1 MNDHGLLHAMME
13 LFFLITALLP
23 IAFFTGM
30 ETAFITA
37 NRVRLKMFER
47 KKLIGASLANHYL
60 THIEKVLASTLVARV
75 LFTVIFATL
84 LSGLFAQF
92 FGRNSI
98 LIDTLMTATVIVFVV
113 DVLAKPLFKE
123 LADYAVLVCAPV
135 LRFFRVVFF
144 PLILFSEWTARRCAV
159 LFGVSLPS
167 TTEFYRKQDFEVL
180 LRENSLA
187 ETQQKDVEIISNV
200 LNISDLRVRECMVPR
215 TEIAAIEKSSA
226 MKDVLQKFETSGYS
240 RLPVYDETIDKI
252 IGIVAV
258 QDLFK
263 KPKSLES
270 ITREV
275 MFVPETKKS
284 VELLSEFLQ
293 TGQSTAI
300 VVDEFGGTA
309 GLVTAEDLIEEL
321 VGDIQDEYDQDDE
334 VFRALSENT
343 YLLSARLEIE
353 RINEKFALGI
363 PKGDYETLAGYILAN
378 CGRIPKQ
385 GEIINIEPFSITIS
399 KATKTKIDVV
409 KLTRKTP

>member
-1 MNDHGLLHAMME
+1 MTE
-13 LFFLITALLP
+13 LFFLITTLLAV
-23 IAFFTGM
+23 AFFSGT
-30 ETAFITA
+30 ETAFTTA
-37 NRVRLKMFER
+37 NRVRLNMFER
-47 KKLIGASLANHYL
+47 KKVIGASLANHYL
-60 THIEKVLASTLVARV
+60 RHLEKVLSSTLVGRV

-84 LSGLFAQF
+84 LSGLFAQL

-98 LIDTLMTATVIVFVV
+98 VVDTLIATMLVVFMA
-113 DVLAKPLFKE
+113 DVLAKPLFRE
-123 LADYAVLVCAPV
+123 LADYAVLVCSPI
-135 LRFFRVVFF
+135 LRFFRIMWYPV
-144 PLILFSEWTARRCAV
+144 ILFSEWAARRFAS
-159 LFGVSLPS
+159 LFGAALPS

-180 LRENSLA
+180 LRENTVA

-200 LNISDLRVRECMVPR
+200 LTISDVRVRECMVPR
-215 TEIAAIEKSSA
+215 TEIAAIEKSA
-226 MKDVLQKFETSGYS
+226 TMKDVLHKFETSGYS
-240 RLPVYDETIDKI
+240 RLPVYDQTIDKI
-252 IGIVAV
+252 IGIVSV
-258 QDLFK
+258 HDLFK
-263 KPKSLES
+263 KPKSLEG

-309 GLVTAEDLIEEL
+309 GLITAEDLIEEL

-353 RINEKFALGI
+353 RINEKFGLEI
-363 PKGDYETLAGYILAN
+363 PKGDYETLAGYILEH

-385 GEIINIEPFSITIS
+385 GEIINIEPFTITIS

-409 KLTRKTP
+409 KLTRKTA

>member
-1 MNDHGLLHAMME
+1 MTE
-13 LFFLITALLP
+13 FFFLTIALFL
-23 IAFFTGM
+23 IAFFTGT
-30 ETAFITA
+30 ETAFVTA
-37 NRVRLKMFER
+37 NRIRLKMFER
-47 KKLIGASLANHYL
+47 KKVIGASLANHYL
-60 THIEKVLASTLVARV
+60 VCLEKVLSSTLVARV

-84 LSGLFAQF
+84 LSGFFAQM

-98 LIDTLMTATVIVFVV
+98 LIDTLLAASMIVFVA
-113 DVLAKPLFKE
+113 DVLAKPLFRE
-123 LADYAVLVCAPV
+123 LADYAVLICSPI
-135 LRFFRVVFF
+135 LRLFRVLFF
-144 PLILFSEWTARRCAV
+144 PAILFSEWAARRFAA
-159 LFGVSLPS
+159 LFGASLPS

-180 LRENSLA
+180 LRENTLS
-187 ETQQKDVEIISNV
+187 ETQQKDVEILSNV
-200 LNISDLRVRECMVPR
+200 LSISDVRVKECMVPR

-226 MKDVLQKFETSGYS
+226 MKDVLHMFETSGYS

-252 IGIVAV
+252 IGIVSV

-293 TGQSTAI
+293 TGQSIAI

-309 GLVTAEDLIEEL
+309 GLITAEDLIEEL

-343 YLLSARLEIE
+343 YLFSARLEIE
-353 RINEKFALGI
+353 RINEKFGLNI
-363 PKGDYETLAGYILAN
+363 PKGDYETLAGYILAK

-385 GEIINIEPFSITIS
+385 GEIITIEPFSITIA

-409 KLTRKTP
+409 KLTRKTA

>member
-1 MNDHGLLHAMME
+1 MTE
-13 LFFLITALLP
+13 LFFLITTLLAV
-23 IAFFTGM
+23 AFFSGT

-47 KKLIGASLANHYL
+47 KKVVGASLANHYL
-60 THIEKVLASTLVARV
+60 VHIEKVLSSTLVARV
-75 LFTVIFATL
+75 LFSVVFATL
-84 LSGLFAQF
+84 LSGLFAQL

-98 LIDTLMTATVIVFVV
+98 LIDTLTAAMVIVFAA

-123 LADYAVLVCAPV
+123 LADYAVLICAPI
-135 LRFFRVVFF
+135 LRFFRIIFF
-144 PLILFSEWTARRCAV
+144 PLIFFSEWAARQFAA
-159 LFGVSLPS
+159 LFGASLPS

-180 LRENSLA
+180 LRENTLA

-200 LNISDLRVRECMVPR
+200 LTISDVRVRECMVPR
-215 TEIAAIEKSSA
+215 TEIAAIEKSSV
-226 MKDVLQKFETSGYS
+226 MKDVLHKFETSGYS

-252 IGIVAV
+252 IGIVSV

-270 ITREV
+270 ITKEV

-309 GLVTAEDLIEEL
+309 GLITAEDLIEEL
-321 VGDIQDEYDQDDE
+321 VGDIQDEYDQDEE

-343 YLLSARLEIE
+343 YLLSGRLEIE
-353 RINEKFALGI
+353 RINEKFGLAI

-385 GEIINIEPFSITIS
+385 GEIITIEPFLITIS
-399 KATKTKIDVV
+399 KATKTKVDVV
-409 KLTRKTP
+409 KLTRKTA

>member
-1 MNDHGLLHAMME
+1 MTE
-13 LFFLITALLP
+13 LFLLITTLFA
-23 IAFFTGM
+23 IAFFAGA

-37 NRVRLKMFER
+37 NRMRLKMFER
-47 KKLIGASLANHYL
+47 KKVVGASLANHYL
-60 THIEKVLASTLVARV
+60 SHIEKVLSSTLVARV
-75 LFTVIFATL
+75 FFSVIFATL
-84 LSGLFAQF
+84 LSGLFAQL

-98 LIDTLMTATVIVFVV
+98 FIDTLIAAMMIIFVAE
-113 DVLAKPLFKE
+113 VLAKPLFRE
-123 LADYAVLVCAPV
+123 LSDYAVLVCAPI
-135 LRFFRVVFF
+135 LRFFRILFF
-144 PLILFSEWTARRCAV
+144 PLILFSEWSACRFAA
-159 LFGVSLPS
+159 LFGASLPS

-180 LRENSLA
+180 LRENTLA
-187 ETQQKDVEIISNV
+187 ETQPKDVEIISNV
-200 LNISDLRVRECMVPR
+200 LAISDVRVKECMVPR

-226 MKDVLQKFETSGYS
+226 VKDVLHEFETSGYS

-252 IGIVAV
+252 IGIVSV

-263 KPKSLES
+263 KPKTLES

-293 TGQSTAI
+293 TGQSTAV

-309 GLVTAEDLIEEL
+309 GLITAEDLIEEL

-353 RINEKFALGI
+353 RINEKFGLGI
-363 PKGDYETLAGYILAN
+363 PKGDYETLAGYILTN

-385 GEIINIEPFSITIS
+385 GEIITIEPFSITIS

-409 KLTRKTP
+409 KLTRKTA

>member
-1 MNDHGLLHAMME
+1 MIE
-13 LFFLITALLP
+13 LFFLITTLFAV
-23 IAFFTGM
+23 AFFSGT

-47 KKLIGASLANHYL
+47 KKVVGASLANHYL
-60 THIEKVLASTLVARV
+60 AHIEKVLTSTLVARV

-84 LSGLFAQF
+84 LSGLFARL
-92 FGRNSI
+92 FGHHSI
-98 LIDTLMTATVIVFVV
+98 LIETLTAVMVIVLVA

-123 LADYAVLVCAPV
+123 LADYAVLVCAPIM
-135 LRFFRVVFF
+135 RFFRIIFF
-144 PLILFSEWTARRCAV
+144 PLILFSEWVAQRFAS
-159 LFGVSLPS
+159 LFGASLPS
-167 TTEFYRKQDFEVL
+167 TTEFYRKQDFEAL
-180 LRENSLA
+180 FRESTLA

-200 LNISDLRVRECMVPR
+200 LTISDVRVRECMVPR
-215 TEIAAIEKSSA
+215 TEIVAIEKSSA
-226 MKDVLQKFETSGYS
+226 MKDVLHKFGTSGYS

-252 IGIVAV
+252 IGIVSV

-263 KPKSLES
+263 KPKTLES

-293 TGQSTAI
+293 TGQSIAV

-309 GLVTAEDLIEEL
+309 GLVSAEDLIEEL

-353 RINEKFALGI
+353 RINEKFELGL

-385 GEIINIEPFSITIS
+385 GEIVNIEPYSITIS

-409 KLTRKTP
+409 KLTRKTA

>member
-1 MNDHGLLHAMME
+1 ME
-13 LFFLITALLP
+13 LFFLITTLFGV
-23 IAFFTGM
+23 AFFTGT

-47 KKLIGASLANHYL
+47 NKVVGASLANYYL
-60 THIEKVLASTLVARV
+60 AHIEKVLSLTLVARG
-75 LFTVIFATL
+75 LFSVIFSLL
-84 LSGLFAQF
+84 LSLLVAQLFGQ
-92 FGRNSI
+92 NSI
-98 LIDTLMTATVIVFVV
+98 LIETLTATMVV
-113 DVLAKPLFKE
+113 VLAADVLVKPLFRE
-123 LADYAVLVCAPV
+123 LADYAVLVCAPI
-135 LRFFRVVFF
+135 LRLFRIGFF
-144 PLILFSEWTARRCAV
+144 PVILFSEWAQRRV
-159 LFGVSLPS
+159 STWLGTSLPV

-180 LRENSLA
+180 LRQSALA
-187 ETQQKDVEIISNV
+187 ESKQKDVEIISNV
-200 LNISDLRVRECMVPR
+200 LTISDVRVKECMVPR

-226 MKDVLQKFETSGYS
+226 MRDVFQKFETFGYS
-240 RLPVYDETIDKI
+240 RMPVYDETIDKI
-252 IGIVAV
+252 IGIVSV
-258 QDLFK
+258 QELFK
-263 KPKSLES
+263 KPKTLEA

-284 VELLSEFLQ
+284 VDLLSEFLQ
-293 TGQSTAI
+293 TGQSVAV

-309 GLVTAEDLIEEL
+309 GLITAEDLIEEL

-353 RINEKFALGI
+353 RINEKFGLAI

-385 GEIINIEPFSITIS
+385 GETITIEPFSITIS

-409 KLTRKTP
+409 KLTRKTL

>member
-1 MNDHGLLHAMME
+1 MTE
-13 LFFLITALLP
+13 LFFLITSLFAV
-23 IAFFTGM
+23 AFFTGT

-37 NRVRLKMFER
+37 NRVRLKMFEH
-47 KKLIGASLANHYL
+47 KKVVGASLANHYL
-60 THIEKVLASTLVARV
+60 THIEKVLSSTLVARV
-75 LFTVIFATL
+75 LFSVVFATL
-84 LSGLFAQF
+84 LSGLFAQL

-98 LIDTLMTATVIVFVV
+98 LVDTLIASTVIVFAA
-113 DVLAKPLFKE
+113 DVLTKPLFRE
-123 LADYAVLVCAPV
+123 LADYAVLVCAPI
-135 LRFFRVVFF
+135 LRVFRIMVF
-144 PLILFSEWTARRCAV
+144 PAILFSEWVARRFSAM
-159 LFGVSLPS
+159 FGASLPN
-167 TTEFYRKQDFEVL
+167 TTDFYCKQDFEVL
-180 LRENSLA
+180 LRENTLA

-200 LNISDLRVRECMVPR
+200 LAISDVRVRECMVPR
-215 TEIAAIEKSSA
+215 TEIVAIEKSA
-226 MKDVLQKFETSGYS
+226 TIKEVQQQFTTSGYS
-240 RLPVYDETIDKI
+240 RLPVFDETIDKI
-252 IGIVAV
+252 IGIVSV

-270 ITREV
+270 ITKEV

-284 VELLSEFLQ
+284 VELLTEFLQ
-293 TGQSTAI
+293 TGQSTAV

-353 RINEKFALGI
+353 RINEKFGLGI

-385 GEIINIEPFSITIS
+385 GEIITIEPFSITIS
-399 KATKTKIDVV
+399 KASRTKIDVV
-409 KLTRKTP
+409 KLTRKTA

>member
-1 MNDHGLLHAMME
+1 MTE
-13 LFFLITALLP
+13 IFFLITSLFAV
-23 IAFFTGM
+23 AFFAGT

-37 NRVRLKMFER
+37 NRVRLKMFEHQ
-47 KKLIGASLANHYL
+47 KVVGASLANHYL
-60 THIEKVLASTLVARV
+60 THIEKVLSSTLVARV
-75 LFTVIFATL
+75 FFSVIVATL
-84 LSGLFAQF
+84 LSGLFAQV

-98 LIDTLMTATVIVFVV
+98 LVDTLISATVMVFVA
-113 DVLAKPLFKE
+113 DVLAKPLFRE
-123 LADYAVLVCAPV
+123 LADYAVLVSAPI
-135 LRFFRVVFF
+135 LRVFRIIGF
-144 PLILFSEWTARRCAV
+144 PAILFSEWVARRFSAV
-159 LFGVSLPS
+159 LGASLPNA
-167 TTEFYRKQDFEVL
+167 TDFYRKQDFEVL
-180 LRENSLA
+180 LRENTLA
-187 ETQQKDVEIISNV
+187 ETQQKDVEILSNV
-200 LNISDLRVRECMVPR
+200 LTISDVRVKECMVPR
-215 TEIAAIEKSSA
+215 TEIAAIEKSA
-226 MKDVLQKFETSGYS
+226 TIKEVQHQFETSGYS

-252 IGIVAV
+252 IGIVSV

-263 KPKSLES
+263 KPKSVES
-270 ITREV
+270 ITKEV

-284 VELLSEFLQ
+284 VELLTEFLQ

-353 RINEKFALGI
+353 RINEKFGLEI

-385 GEIINIEPFSITIS
+385 GEIITIEPFSITIS
-399 KATKTKIDVV
+399 KASRTKIDVV
-409 KLTRKTP
+409 KLTRKTA

>member
-1 MNDHGLLHAMME
+1 MTE
-13 LFFLITALLP
+13 FFFLITTLVV
-23 IAFFTGM
+23 IAFFTGT
-30 ETAFITA
+30 EAAFITA

-47 KKLIGASLANHYL
+47 KKVVGASLANHYL
-60 THIEKVLASTLVARV
+60 THIEKVLSSTLVARV

-84 LSGLFAQF
+84 LSGLFAQLF
-92 FGRNSI
+92 ERNSI
-98 LIDTLMTATVIVFVV
+98 LIDSLMAAMMIIFAA
-113 DVLAKPLFKE
+113 DILAKPVFKE
-123 LADYAVLVCAPV
+123 LADYAVLICAPI
-135 LRFFRVVFF
+135 LRFFRVIFF
-144 PLILFSEWTARRCAV
+144 PLILFSEWAARKFAA
-159 LFGVSLPS
+159 LFGASLPS

-180 LRENSLA
+180 LRENTLA

-200 LNISDLRVRECMVPR
+200 LTISDVRVRECMVPR
-215 TEIAAIEKSSA
+215 TEIAAIEKSST
-226 MKDVLQKFETSGYS
+226 MKDVLHKFETSGYS

-252 IGIVAV
+252 IGIVSV

-275 MFVPETKKS
+275 IFVPETKKS

-293 TGQSTAI
+293 TGQSVAI

-309 GLVTAEDLIEEL
+309 GLITAEDLIEEL

-353 RINEKFALGI
+353 RINEKFGLEI

-385 GEIINIEPFSITIS
+385 GEIVNIEPFSITIS

-409 KLTRKTP
+409 KLTRKTA

>member
-1 MNDHGLLHAMME
+1 MME
-13 LFFLITALLP
+13 LFFLITSLLAV
-23 IAFFTGM
+23 AFFSGT

-37 NRVRLKMFER
+37 NRVRLKMFEH
-47 KKLIGASLANHYL
+47 KKVVGASLANYYL
-60 THIEKVLASTLVARV
+60 THIEKVLSSTLVARV
-75 LFTVIFATL
+75 LFSVMFAAL
-84 LSGLFAQF
+84 LSGLFAQL

-98 LIDTLMTATVIVFVV
+98 FVDTLIAATVIVFVA
-113 DVLAKPLFKE
+113 DVLSKPLFRE
-123 LADYAVLVCAPV
+123 LADYAVLVCAPM
-135 LRFFRVVFF
+135 LRLFRVILF
-144 PLILFSEWTARRCAV
+144 PVILFSEWAARRFATA
-159 LFGVSLPS
+159 FGASLPNA
-167 TTEFYRKQDFEVL
+167 TEFYRKQDFEVL
-180 LRENSLA
+180 LRENTLA
-187 ETQQKDVEIISNV
+187 ETQQKDVEILSNV
-200 LNISDLRVRECMVPR
+200 LTISDVRVRECMVPR
-215 TEIAAIEKSSA
+215 TEIVAIEKSA
-226 MKDVLQKFETSGYS
+226 TIKEVQQQFEASGYS

-252 IGIVAV
+252 IGIVSV

-270 ITREV
+270 ITKEV

-284 VELLSEFLQ
+284 VELLTEFLQ

-343 YLLSARLEIE
+343 YLLSGRLEIE
-353 RINEKFALGI
+353 RINEKFGLAI

-385 GEIINIEPFSITIS
+385 GEIITIEPFSITIS

-409 KLTRKTP
+409 KLTRKTA